1 MSSLNYFLL
10 VSCPSSHQIL
20 ATPLSLC
27 LVPITGRPKVCLW
40 KFSRNVKAYRK
51 DRSSLHQLVCS
62 HTASLIQN
70 LRGRSGGLV
79 LFGRQPI
86 SHQASSSH
94 VRTISVATPP
104 HIAIFLSL
112 PTLNS
117 DIRSTPFVS
126 ERNSSDQTEKL
137 QWYESDFVLLELIHY
152 GEFLHD
158 FFMVEFHFN
167 WSETTKSNSKSQS
180 QSVTSYRYR
189 FCCPLAESS
198 CCAAWCTAASVTLH
212 STVHGS
218 CTNCYSSAR

>member
-1 MSSLNYFLL
+1 
-10 VSCPSSHQIL
+10 
-20 ATPLSLC
+20 
-27 LVPITGRPKVCLW
+27 
-40 KFSRNVKAYRK
+40 VKAYRK

-126 ERNSSDQTEKL
+126 ERTSSDQTEKP

-158 FFMVEFHFN
+158 FLWWNFISLGLKLLSLIRSFKVKVSPRTDTGSAVLSLNH
-167 WSETTKSNSKSQS
+167 
-180 QSVTSYRYR
+180 
-189 FCCPLAESS
+189 LA
-198 CCAAWCTAASVTLH
+198 VRPDVLQ
-212 STVHGS
+212 
-218 CTNCYSSAR
+218 RL